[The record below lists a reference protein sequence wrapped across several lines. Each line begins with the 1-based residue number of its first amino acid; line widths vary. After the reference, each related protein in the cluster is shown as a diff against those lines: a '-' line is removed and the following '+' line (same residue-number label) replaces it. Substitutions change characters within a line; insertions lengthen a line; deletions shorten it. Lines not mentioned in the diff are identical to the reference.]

1 MENEGDQVREEII
14 SVGIDIGTSTTQL
27 IFSKLVLENMA
38 SSFSV
43 PRITIVGKEI
53 IYRSDIYFTPLI
65 GEKIIDISQV
75 MEIIE
80 GEYKRSAIERDSIK
94 VGAVIITG
102 ETARKEN
109 AGEVLKR
116 LSGYAGDFVVA
127 AAGPDLESIIS
138 GKGAGADE
146 YSKEHSNVV
155 VNIDVGGGTSN
166 LAVFDQGE
174 AIATGCLDIG
184 GRLVKIDKASNKIYY
199 IYRKVKDLIK
209 AMGLNIAEG
218 DPPDRAQL
226 EALADEM
233 VRILEMSV
241 NIRPKDQYYDLFLTN
256 DKGFA
261 IEKAIDAISFS
272 GGVADY
278 VYGNENESDIYK
290 YGDMGII
297 LGRRIRASQL
307 ITKLQLLQSRETIR
321 ATVVGAG
328 SHTTEISGSTIT
340 YSEEKLP
347 LKNLPILKLTTEDTT
362 GREQI
367 VNGLKTKLDWY
378 RLDGE
383 LQNLAIGFEGLKN
396 PGFKDIETTAE
407 GIIEGGG
414 ELIKR
419 DFPLVVIVERDM
431 AKVLGQT
438 LRRMLQYQKD
448 VICVDSIKVENGD
461 YVDVGKPLAE
471 GKVLPVVI
479 KTLVFNK

>member
-1 MENEGDQVREEII
+1 MREEII

-27 IFSKLVLENMA
+27 VFSKIALENMA

-43 PRITIVGKEI
+43 PRITIVDKRI
-53 IYRSDIYFTPLI
+53 IYRSDIYFTPLV
-65 GEKIIDISQV
+65 GEKTIDISRV

-80 GEYKRSAIERDSIK
+80 DEYKKSGIDRDSIK

-127 AAGPDLESIIS
+127 TAGPDLESIIS
-138 GKGAGADE
+138 GKGAGANE
-146 YSKEHSNVV
+146 HSKEHSDVV
-155 VNIDVGGGTSN
+155 VNIDIGGGTSN
-166 LAVFDQGE
+166 LAVFDCGE

-184 GRLVKIDKASNKIYY
+184 GRLVKIDTSSNKIYY
-199 IYRKVKDLIK
+199 IYHKVKDLIK
-209 AMGLNIAEG
+209 VMGLSIEEG
-218 DPPDRAQL
+218 SPPDRNEL
-226 EALADEM
+226 EKLADEM
-233 VRILEMSV
+233 TRILEMSV
-241 NIRPKDQYYDLFLTN
+241 NLRPKDQYYELFLTN

-261 IEKAIDAISFS
+261 IEKPIDAISFS

-278 VYGNENESDIYK
+278 IYSNEDETDIYK

-297 LGRRIRASQL
+297 LGRRIKFSEL
-307 ITKLQLLQSRETIR
+307 VKKLELLQSRETIR

-347 LKNLPILKLTTEDTT
+347 LKNLPILKLTKEDMA
-362 GREQI
+362 GKEQI
-367 VNGLKTKLDWY
+367 ENGLKTKFDWY

-396 PGFKDIETTAE
+396 PGFKDIETIAE
-407 GIIEGGG
+407 GIIKGGG
-414 ELIKR
+414 ELIKK
-419 DFPLVVIVERDM
+419 DFPLVVIIERDM

-461 YVDVGKPLAE
+461 YVDVGRPLAE
-471 GKVLPVVI
+471 GRVLPVVI